1 MRVTFPIFTIVYGQ
15 LYDFDISYGKIHNS
29 IVYWY
34 RTGIPLI
41 IWQRKKLSLTSYKGV
56 DNMQACKAYYNNGRF
71 VPLGFG
77 KLPEGTQAIIT
88 LLEEIPKGI
97 DVRLKEFDSI
107 MQAIVA
113 ANEEMPTL
121 EPIRLR
127 EVEL

>member
-1 MRVTFPIFTIVYGQ
+1 
-15 LYDFDISYGKIHNS
+15 
-29 IVYWY
+29 
-34 RTGIPLI
+34 
-41 IWQRKKLSLTSYKGV
+41 
-56 DNMQACKAYYNNGRF
+56 MQACKAYYNNGRF

-97 DVRLKEFDSI
+97 DERLKEFDAI
-107 MQAIVA
+107 MQAIDA
-113 ANEEMPTL
+113 AADEEMPLL